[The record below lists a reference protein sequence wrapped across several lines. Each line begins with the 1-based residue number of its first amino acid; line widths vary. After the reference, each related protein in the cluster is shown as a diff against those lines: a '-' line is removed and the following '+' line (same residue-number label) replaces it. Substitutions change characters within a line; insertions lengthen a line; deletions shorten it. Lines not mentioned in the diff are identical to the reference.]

1 MAKTK
6 YFGHTGADDYRI
18 KSFLIHADDYIII
31 EFLKQTVPAVYHNF
45 IQVEKNLNKIVLLHN
60 EL

>member
-31 EFLKQTVPAVYHNF
+31 ELLVPKTDSTSC
-45 IQVEKNLNKIVLLHN
+45 IS
-60 EL
+60 